1 MITCERYH
9 AVLPVGDIA
18 ASIDFY
24 TTKLRF
30 ALDFTMGDPIRFA
43 AVSFGDNSQLFLEAG
58 TRPLS
63 VCGLYFVVNDADAMF
78 DVCRAAGAK
87 VVAEMGDRAYELR
100 DFSIQDPDGY
110 VLTFGHRIECIRS
123 SES

>member
-9 AVLPVGDIA
+9 AVLPVADLT

-24 TTKLRF
+24 TKLRF
-30 ALDFTMGDPIRFA
+30 ELDFTMGEPVRFA
-43 AVSFGDNSQLFLEAG
+43 AVSFGNNSQLFLEQG

-63 VCGLYFVVNDADAMF
+63 VCGLYFVVNDADAML
-78 DVCRAAGAK
+78 DLCRAAGAM
-87 VVAEMGDRAYELR
+87 VVMDMGDRVYELR

-110 VLTFGHRIECIRS
+110 VLTFGHRINCDSTE
-123 SES
+123 